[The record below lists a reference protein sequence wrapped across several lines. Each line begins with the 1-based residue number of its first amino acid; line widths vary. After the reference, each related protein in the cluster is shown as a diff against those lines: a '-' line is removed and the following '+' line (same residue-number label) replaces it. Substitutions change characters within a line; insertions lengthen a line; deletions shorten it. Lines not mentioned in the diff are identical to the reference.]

1 MNLNILAFKLLPQ
14 EEPHAEYGI
23 YNPKTGDRLNG
34 DLAIHFLE
42 IPKFINKPVKEMT
55 KMERWMAYF
64 SGRLDAKGKEEL
76 AMSEAAINNAYDA
89 TAAFFQTPE
98 DRLKYL
104 NRQMA
109 IMDYNAGLESAE
121 ERGID
126 RLAKLISKLHDA
138 GRDEEIVRAANDE
151 VLREKLFQEFRL

>member
-1 MNLNILAFKLLPQ
+1 
-14 EEPHAEYGI
+14 
-23 YNPKTGDRLNG
+23 
-34 DLAIHFLE
+34 
-42 IPKFINKPVKEMT
+42 
-55 KMERWMAYF
+55 
-64 SGRLDAKGKEEL
+64 
-76 AMSEAAINNAYDA
+76 MSEAAINNAYDA